1 MPKILLTDRNVR
13 SLAPKGDEKRAEFW
27 DRSLPSF
34 GIRVTSAGVR
44 SFFILYWTRDGRRR
58 RLTLGGYPVLSL
70 AEARELAREKLR
82 LISQGVDPQEPV
94 PEDPRPTF
102 ADLAAEY
109 MERHARVKKRS
120 WRDDQ
125 RRLELDLLP
134 QWGQRPACEITR
146 RDVIAVLDRVA
157 DRGAP
162 ISANRLRALVSGIF
176 NFGIARELVEHN
188 PAFRTPR
195 PGVERASD
203 RVLDDGEIRRLWE
216 TLDRSENLLMAGILK
231 LRLLLGQRT
240 REVVSMRWD
249 EINGEVWRLPGG
261 ASKNRRGHSVPL
273 GPLALEVLEGLRP
286 IAGDQEWVFASP
298 RKAGAPVIEIKR
310 FLAQVVAESGVRF
323 VTRDLRR
330 TVSTG
335 MIGIGISQLT
345 VAKLLNHTIQN
356 VTDRHYDRYS
366 YDPEKRHAVL
376 AWDAHLQQVFRGDAA
391 ASNLVT
397 FVPRGEP

>member
-1 MPKILLTDRNVR
+1 MLL
-13 SLAPKGDEKRAEFW
+13 LFCPGH
-27 DRSLPSF
+27 
-34 GIRVTSAGVR
+34 SA
-44 SFFILYWTRDGRRR
+44 
-58 RLTLGGYPVLSL
+58 
-70 AEARELAREKLR
+70 AEAPDHRWK
-82 LISQGVDPQEPV
+82 
-94 PEDPRPTF
+94 
-102 ADLAAEY
+102 
-109 MERHARVKKRS
+109 
-120 WRDDQ
+120 DDQ

-134 QWGQRPACEITR
+134 QWGERPACEITR
-146 RDVIAVLDRVA
+146 RDVIAMLDRVA

-249 EINGEVWRLPGG
+249 EINGEVWRMPS
-261 ASKNRRGHSVPL
+261 AVSKNGRGHSVPL
-273 GPLALEVLEGLRP
+273 GPLALEVIERLRP
-286 IAGDQEWVFASP
+286 LTADREWVFASP
-298 RKAGAPVIEIKR
+298 RKKAAPVVEIKR
-310 FLAQVVAESGVRF
+310 FLSQVVAESGVSF

-335 MIGIGISQLT
+335 MVGIGISQLT
-345 VAKLLNHTIQN
+345 VAKLLNHTIQS

-366 YDPEKRHAVL
+366 YDPEKRHAIL
-376 AWDAHLQQVFRGDAA
+376 TWDTHVEKMIRG
-391 ASNLVT
+391 SNVIS
-397 FVPRGEP
+397 P